1 MLSRKKTK
9 IIATIG
15 PSSEKEEIL
24 EKLIN
29 EGMDAARLNFSHG
42 SHEEQGA
49 RIKTIRKL
57 EKKLDRQIA
66 IIADLQGPKLRVG
79 IMPENGFELKQG
91 EKVKLDANKKEF
103 ENNIIPIPSA
113 VVRDGT
119 KVGHI
124 IFLDDGTLQLKVLK
138 KTGSIFEAEVLKGGL
153 LFSKKGINVPMLENE
168 SSILSAKDKSDLAF
182 AVEAGVDYIAL
193 SFLRNA
199 NDVKMARK
207 LLGDS
212 SVKIIAK
219 IERPEALRNLD
230 EIAIEADAVM
240 VARGDL
246 GIETPLWELPVRQK
260 EIVEQVRKKMK
271 PVIVATQMLDSMI
284 RNPLP
289 TRAEVSDVANAVYD
303 SADAVMLSGESASG
317 KYPVEAVEMMRKVL
331 EVTEKD
337 QDDLPDIC
345 DEGVLSVVL
354 SVARSAKYIAT
365 QVGARA
371 IFAGTVTGTSS
382 RAISFFRPKPQ
393 IIAITQDERVAR
405 ELAIVWGVL
414 PVTIKGKKVKTV
426 EALLDYAVA
435 VLKCDNS
442 LCKEEK
448 VIWISGEK
456 AGVSGQT
463 NTLSI
468 RSIS

>member
-1 MLSRKKTK
+1 MLTRKKTK

-15 PSSEKEEIL
+15 PVSEKENVL

-42 SHEEQGA
+42 SHEEHGA
-49 RIKTIRKL
+49 RITTIRKL

-79 IMPENGFELKQG
+79 IMPDKGFELKQG
-91 EKVKLDANKKEF
+91 EIVRLDANEREF
-103 ENNIIPIPSA
+103 KNEIIPIPSA

-124 IFLDDGTLQLKVLK
+124 IFLDDGTLQLKVTK
-138 KTGSIFEAEVLKGGL
+138 KTGSLFEAEVLKGGVL
-153 LFSKKGINVPMLENE
+153 HSKKGINVPMLENE

-182 AVEAGVDYIAL
+182 AIEAGVDYIAL

-199 NDVKMARK
+199 NDVKATRK
-207 LLGDS
+207 LMGDS
-212 SVKIIAK
+212 PVKIIAK

-230 EIAIEADAVM
+230 EIAEEADAVM

-331 EVTEKD
+331 EVTEKEQEEPSD
-337 QDDLPDIC
+337 MGGQ
-345 DEGVLSVVL
+345 GLSSIVL

-371 IFAGTVTGTSS
+371 IFAGTVTGKSA

-393 IIAITQDERVAR
+393 IIAITQDEKVAR
-405 ELAIVWGVL
+405 ELAIVWGVS
-414 PVTIKGKKVKTV
+414 PVAIKGRKVKTV

-435 VLKCDNS
+435 ILKCDNS

-448 VIWISGEK
+448 IIWISGDQV
-456 AGVSGQT
+456 GISGKT
-463 NTLSI
+463 NTLSV
-468 RSIS
+468 RSVV